1 MRSCMRSC
9 KSVAYVLIM
18 RHAQLSVHVL
28 ARPLHARLELIK
40 VGLHSREM
48 KRTYHAAFLWNVA
61 QEARAVNGFAFR
73 NTRI

>member
-28 ARPLHARLELIK
+28 ARPQHARLELIK
-40 VGLHSREM
+40 VGLQSREM
-48 KRTYHAAFLWNVA
+48 KRTYHAAFFM
-61 QEARAVNGFAFR
+61 ERGARSTCSRRFCLP
-73 NTRI
+73 